1 MRLCF
6 FSAAALF
13 LLCFLLPAAVAE
25 ERFYEFV
32 VQETLVKRLCNTQ
45 KIITV
50 NGQFP
55 GPTIEVYDGDTVAI
69 RAVNMARYNVTLHW
83 HGLRQLRNGWADGP
97 EFVTQCPIR
106 PGGSYTYRFA
116 IQGQEGTLWWHAH
129 SSWLRATVHGALLI
143 RPRPGVP
150 YPFPKP
156 HSEFPI
162 ILAEWWRRDPIAVLR
177 QSMITGAPPNVSDAI
192 LINGQP
198 GDFLECSAQV
208 PDLVKPT
215 KATFGLEKSIP
226 TVVYSIGRRDERCIV
241 LFRCLQRDKMK
252 RQRFSRLLTMHAV
265 AVTETSIIPVA
276 AGETTL
282 LRIINAA
289 MNTEL
294 FVSLAGHKMTVVAA
308 DSMYTKP
315 FETTVVLLGPGQTT
329 DVLVT
334 AHAAPGR
341 YYLAARAY
349 ASAQG
354 VPFDNTTATAIFQ
367 YKGGAGCPTTAG
379 GAGAAGAV
387 AGAGVGAG
395 AAGGAGAVA
404 GAGAGTF
411 NGSLGRSKYSGGNPG
426 RAGPAPMLPYLP
438 AYNDTNTA
446 TAFSNSIRS
455 PAPVKVPGPVT
466 QEVFTTVGFGL
477 FNCMPGPFCQGPN
490 NTRFGASMNN
500 VSFQLPNTV
509 SLLQA
514 HYHHI
519 PGVFT
524 DDFPPMPPVFFDFTS
539 QNVPRAL
546 WQPVKGTKLYRVRY
560 GAVVQIVFQDTGI
573 FAAEEHP
580 MHIHGYHF
588 YVLATGFGN
597 YDPVRDAH
605 KFNLVDPPSRNTI
618 GVPVGGWAVVRFV
631 ADNPGVWLV
640 HCHIDAHLTG
650 GLGMA
655 LLVEDGEA
663 ELEATMA
670 PPLDLPLCAL

>member
-1 MRLCF
+1 MAAMTTRSGLLKLCCS
-6 FSAAALF
+6 SA
-13 LLCFLLPAAVAE
+13 LLLICCFLLPEALAE

-32 VQETLVKRLCNTQ
+32 VQETLVKRLCKTQ

-55 GPTIEVYDGDTVAI
+55 GPTIEVYNGDTLAI
-69 RAVNMARYNVTLHW
+69 KAVNLAQYNVTLHW

-106 PGGSYTYRFA
+106 PGGSYTYRFT
-116 IQGQEGTLWWHAH
+116 IQEQEGTLWWHAH
-129 SSWLRATVHGALLI
+129 SSWLRATVHGALI
-143 RPRPGVP
+143 IHPRRGVP
-150 YPFPKP
+150 YPFPRP
-156 HSEFPI
+156 HKEFPV

-177 QSMITGAPPNVSDAI
+177 QSMITGAPPNVSDTL

-198 GDFLECSAQV
+198 GDFLPCSSQ
-208 PDLVKPT
+208 
-215 KATFGLEKSIP
+215 
-226 TVVYSIGRRDERCIV
+226 
-241 LFRCLQRDKMK
+241 
-252 RQRFSRLLTMHAV
+252 
-265 AVTETSIIPVA
+265 ETSIIPVV
-276 AGETTL
+276 AGETNL

-308 DSMYTKP
+308 DAMYTKP
-315 FETTVVLLGPGQTT
+315 FETNVVLLGPGQTT

-341 YYLAARAY
+341 YYLATRAY

-367 YKGGAGCPTTAG
+367 YKNAPGCPSTT
-379 GAGAAGAV
+379 
-387 AGAGVGAG
+387 
-395 AAGGAGAVA
+395 
-404 GAGAGTF
+404 GAGAGGNTF
-411 NGSLGRSKYSGGNPG
+411 GGAVGRSKSSGHGHPG
-426 RAGPAPMLPYLP
+426 RAGPAPMLPFLP
-438 AYNDTNTA
+438 AFNDTYTA
-446 TAFSNSIRS
+446 TVFSNSLRS

-477 FNCMPGPFCQGPN
+477 FNCRPGPFCQGPN

-500 VSFQLPNTV
+500 VSFQLPNTI

-514 HYHHI
+514 HYHHV

-524 DDFPPMPPVFFDFTS
+524 DDFPAFPPVFFDFTS
-539 QNVPRAL
+539 QNIPRAL
-546 WQPVKGTKLYRVRY
+546 WQPVKGTKLYRVKY

-597 YDPVRDAH
+597 YDPRRDAA

-650 GLGMA
+650 GLAMA
-655 LLVEDGEA
+655 LLVEDGES

-670 PPLDLPLCAL
+670 PPLDLPICVL

>member
-1 MRLCF
+1 MAMTTRSMTRFCCF
-6 FSAAALF
+6 LASAIL

-32 VQETLVKRLCNTQ
+32 VQETLVKRLCKTQ

-55 GPTIEVYDGDTVAI
+55 GPTIEVYEGDTVAI

-83 HGLRQLRNGWADGP
+83 HGIRQLRNGWADGP

-106 PGGSYTYRFA
+106 PGGSYTYRYA
-116 IQGQEGTLWWHAH
+116 IQQQEGTLWWHAH
-129 SSWLRATVHGALLI
+129 SSWLRATVHGALI
-143 RPRPGVP
+143 IHPRRGVP

-156 HSEFPI
+156 HAEFPV

-198 GDFLECSAQV
+198 GDFLECSAQ
-208 PDLVKPT
+208 
-215 KATFGLEKSIP
+215 
-226 TVVYSIGRRDERCIV
+226 
-241 LFRCLQRDKMK
+241 
-252 RQRFSRLLTMHAV
+252 
-265 AVTETSIIPVA
+265 ETSIIPVV

-282 LRIINAA
+282 LRLINAA

-308 DSMYTKP
+308 DAMYTKP
-315 FETTVVLLGPGQTT
+315 FDTNVVLLGPGQTT

-349 ASAQG
+349 ASARG

-367 YKGGAGCPTTAG
+367 YKNAAGCPTT
-379 GAGAAGAV
+379 GAV
-387 AGAGVGAG
+387 AGAN
-395 AAGGAGAVA
+395 
-404 GAGAGTF
+404 TF
-411 NGSLGRSKYSGGNPG
+411 NGPLGGQSKSSSSGGYPG
-426 RAGPAPMLPYLP
+426 RAGPAPMLPFLP
-438 AYNDTNTA
+438 AFNDTNTA
-446 TAFSNSIRS
+446 TVFSDSIRS

-477 FNCMPGPFCQGPN
+477 FNCRPGPFCQGPN
-490 NTRFGASMNN
+490 NTRFAASMNN

-524 DDFPPMPPVFFDFTS
+524 EDFPPMPPVFFDFTS

-605 KFNLVDPPSRNTI
+605 RLNLVDPPSRNTI

-650 GLGMA
+650 GLAMA

-663 ELEATMA
+663 ELEATMP
-670 PPLDLPLCAL
+670 PPLDLPLCVL